1 VGVSNSLDISF
12 LDEKGT
18 FNNDQAYCGPRSFQL
33 SPHPTFATI
42 SANTLTINPT
52 LVSDLSS

>member
-1 VGVSNSLDISF
+1 MDISF
-12 LDEKGT
+12 SDAKGT
-18 FNNDQAYCGPRSFQL
+18 SNGDQAYCGPRSFQL
-33 SPHPTFATI
+33 TPNPTFATI